1 MEVISIISKRKF
13 SREFNG
19 YNQLNIPS
27 LMPQFKGCSAKMV
40 TIIGDGV
47 YFSKTKTYLIIWVN
61 NKIPCYAWV
70 DESQVGFVKFIK
82 ETNQLYIG
90 DELQETNNNFDE
102 IELEDIMFRVLKENM
117 EVY

>member
-1 MEVISIISKRKF
+1 MISRKKF
-13 SREFNG
+13 NREFKD
-19 YNQLNIPS
+19 YNQLDINPLTS
-27 LMPQFKGCSAKMV
+27 QFKGCSAKMI

-47 YFSKTKTYLIIWVN
+47 YYSKTKTYLVIWIN
-61 NKIPCYAWV
+61 SQIPCYAWV
-70 DESQVGFVKFIK
+70 DESQVSFVKFIK

-102 IELEDIMFRVLKENM
+102 IELEDIMFRALKENM